1 MSFLSHTHTCVSSV
15 RTDGV
20 ATSFGKLKRV
30 EQKVPGFM
38 LIFIKI
44 ILTCNVAAGS
54 VHRTTQD
61 EGKKDEGLRAEY
73 TGLSGIQAGD
83 KFFSVL
89 ASLSGKSE
97 RVCLCMLVHV
107 HASANPAGHLKYL
120 NAQNNKLAIFQKL
133 NSTQNFCTTR
143 FSLTFF
149 WG

>member
-1 MSFLSHTHTCVSSV
+1 MSFFSYTHTHTHTCVSSV

-61 EGKKDEGLRAEY
+61 EGKKDER
-73 TGLSGIQAGD
+73 LSGRSTQDSAG
-83 KFFSVL
+83 SRL
-89 ASLSGKSE
+89 ATNFLVSLQ
-97 RVCLCMLVHV
+97 VYLVK
-107 HASANPAGHLKYL
+107 ASACVFVYARSCACECKSCGTLK
-120 NAQNNKLAIFQKL
+120 IFK
-133 NSTQNFCTTR
+133 CAK
-143 FSLTFF
+143 
-149 WG
+149 